1 MKIDLMIKKLM
12 ETIEP
17 IVAALNYELYHLEY
31 VKEAGEY
38 YLRIYID
45 SENGISFEDCEK
57 ISRRI
62 SEALDADD
70 PIEEAYYLEVS
81 SPGIERGLYTDKHL
95 EKFIGSDVNV
105 KLNKLMEG
113 KKALTGKLV
122 RFDAES
128 ITFETEGAEVSIP
141 RDIIKSVNISFKF

>member
-1 MKIDLMIKKLM
+1 MKIDLLIKKLM

-45 SENGISFEDCEK
+45 SDNGISFEDCEK

-62 SEALDADD
+62 SEALDVDD

-81 SPGIERGLYTDKHL
+81 SPGIERGLYTDKHF

-105 KLNKLMEG
+105 KLNKLLEG

-128 ITFETEGAEVSIP
+128 ITVEAEGAEVSIP
-141 RDIIKSVNISFKF
+141 RDIVKSVNISFKF

>member
-1 MKIDLMIKKLM
+1 MKIDLLIKKLM

-17 IVAALNYELYHLEY
+17 IVTALNYELYHMEY
-31 VKEAGEY
+31 VEEAGEY

-57 ISRRI
+57 VSRRI
-62 SEALDADD
+62 SEALDEND

-95 EKFIGSDVNV
+95 ERYMGSEVNV
-105 KLNKLMEG
+105 KLNELFAG
-113 KKALTGKLV
+113 KRSIKGKLI

-128 ITFETEGAEVSIP
+128 ITVEEEAAEISIP
-141 RDIIKSVNISFKF
+141 RAIIKSVNINFKF

>member
-1 MKIDLMIKKLM
+1 MKIDLLIKKLM
-12 ETIEP
+12 DTIEP

-62 SEALDADD
+62 SEALDVDD

-81 SPGIERGLYTDKHL
+81 SPGIERGLYTDKHF
-95 EKFIGSDVNV
+95 EKYTGSDVNV

-113 KKALTGKLV
+113 KKAFTGKLV
-122 RFDAES
+122 RFDADS
-128 ITFETEGAEVSIP
+128 ITIETEGAELSIP
-141 RDIIKSVNISFKF
+141 RDIVKSVNISFKF

>member
-1 MKIDLMIKKLM
+1 
-12 ETIEP
+12 
-17 IVAALNYELYHLEY
+17 LEY

-62 SEALDADD
+62 SEALDVDD

-81 SPGIERGLYTDKHL
+81 SPGIERGLYTDKHF
-95 EKFIGSDVNV
+95 EKFTGSDVNV

-113 KKALTGKLV
+113 KKAFTGKLV

-128 ITFETEGAEVSIP
+128 ITIETEGAELSIP
-141 RDIIKSVNISFKF
+141 RDIVKSVNISFKF

>member
-1 MKIDLMIKKLM
+1 MKKDLLMKKLN

-17 IVAALNYELYHLEY
+17 IVTGLDYDLYHMEY

-45 SENGISFEDCEK
+45 SENGITFEDCEK
-57 ISRRI
+57 VSRRI
-62 SEALDADD
+62 SEALDASD

-81 SPGIERGLYTDKHL
+81 SPGIERGLYTDAHL
-95 EKFIGSDVNV
+95 ERYTGSDVNV
-105 KLNKLMEG
+105 KLEKLFEG
-113 KKALTGKLV
+113 KRVFNGRLHG
-122 RFDAES
+122 FDGDS
-128 ITFETEGAEVSIP
+128 ITLMVDDNQVSLP

>member
-1 MKIDLMIKKLM
+1 MNKDLLIKKLM

-17 IVAALNYELYHLEY
+17 IVAGLNYELYHMEY
-31 VKEAGEY
+31 IKEAGEY

-57 ISRRI
+57 VSRRI
-62 SEALDADD
+62 SEALDASD

-81 SPGIERGLYTDKHL
+81 SPGIERGLYTDKHF
-95 EKFIGSDVNV
+95 ERYTGSDVNV
-105 KLNKLMEG
+105 KLNKLFEG
-113 KKALTGKLV
+113 KKAFKGKLV

-128 ITFETEGAEVSIP
+128 ITFQTEEAEVSIP
-141 RDIIKSVNISFKF
+141 RDNVKSINISFKF

>member
-1 MKIDLMIKKLM
+1 MKIDLLIKKLM

-62 SEALDADD
+62 SEALDVDD

-81 SPGIERGLYTDKHL
+81 SPGIERGLYTDKHF
-95 EKFIGSDVNV
+95 EKFTGSDVNV

-113 KKALTGKLV
+113 KKAFTGKLV

-128 ITFETEGAEVSIP
+128 ITIETEGAELSIP
-141 RDIIKSVNISFKF
+141 RDIVKSVNISFKF

>member
-62 SEALDADD
+62 SEALDVDD

-105 KLNKLMEG
+105 KLNKLLEG

>member
-1 MKIDLMIKKLM
+1 MKIDLLIKKLM

-62 SEALDADD
+62 SEALDVDD

-81 SPGIERGLYTDKHL
+81 SPGIERGLYTDKHF
-95 EKFIGSDVNV
+95 EKYTGSDVNV

-113 KKALTGKLV
+113 KKAFTGKLV
-122 RFDAES
+122 RFDADS
-128 ITFETEGAEVSIP
+128 ITIETEGAELSIP
-141 RDIIKSVNISFKF
+141 RDIVKSVNISFKF

>member
-1 MKIDLMIKKLM
+1 MIKKLM

-62 SEALDADD
+62 SEALDVDD

-105 KLNKLMEG
+105 KLNKLLEG

>member
-62 SEALDADD
+62 SEALDLDD

-141 RDIIKSVNISFKF
+141 RDIIKSLNISFKF

>member
-1 MKIDLMIKKLM
+1 MKIDLLIKKLM

-45 SENGISFEDCEK
+45 SDNGISFEDCEK

-62 SEALDADD
+62 SEALDVDD

-81 SPGIERGLYTDKHL
+81 SPGIERGLYTDKHF

-105 KLNKLMEG
+105 KLNKLLEG

-128 ITFETEGAEVSIP
+128 INVEAEGAEVSIP
-141 RDIIKSVNISFKF
+141 RDIVKSVNISFKF

>member
-1 MKIDLMIKKLM
+1 
-12 ETIEP
+12 
-17 IVAALNYELYHLEY
+17 LEY

-62 SEALDADD
+62 SEALDVDD

-105 KLNKLMEG
+105 KLNKLLEG

>member
-1 MKIDLMIKKLM
+1 MKIDLLIKKLM

-17 IVAALNYELYHLEY
+17 IVTALNYELYHLEY

-62 SEALDADD
+62 SEALDEDD

-95 EKFIGSDVNV
+95 EKYTGSEVNV
-105 KLNKLMEG
+105 KLSKLLEG
-113 KKALTGKLV
+113 KKAFTGKLV

-128 ITFETEGAEVSIP
+128 ITVETEGSEVSIP
-141 RDIIKSVNISFKF
+141 RDIVKSVNISFKF

>member
-1 MKIDLMIKKLM
+1 MKIDLLIKKLT
-12 ETIEP
+12 ETIGP
-17 IVAALNYELYHLEY
+17 IVAALNYELYHMEY

-57 ISRRI
+57 VSRRI
-62 SEALDADD
+62 SEALDEND

-81 SPGIERGLYTDKHL
+81 SPGIERGLYTDEHF
-95 EKFIGSDVNV
+95 ERYTGSEVNV
-105 KLNKLMEG
+105 KLNKLFEG
-113 KKALTGKLV
+113 KRSLRGKLV

-128 ITFETEGAEVSIP
+128 ITLEEEAAEISIP
-141 RDIIKSVNISFKF
+141 RDTIKSVNISFKF

>member
-1 MKIDLMIKKLM
+1 MKKDLLMKKLM
-12 ETIEP
+12 DTIEP
-17 IVAALNYELYHLEY
+17 IVAGLNYELYHIEY

-57 ISRRI
+57 VSRRI
-62 SEALDADD
+62 SEALDESD

-95 EKFIGSDVNV
+95 ERYNGSEVNI
-105 KLNKLMEG
+105 KLDKLFEG
-113 KKALTGKLV
+113 KRSFKGKLTG
-122 RFDAES
+122 FNAES
-128 ITFETEGAEVSIP
+128 ITLQAEDAEISIP
-141 RDIIKSVNISFKF
+141 REIIRSVNISFKF